1 MIKRLSAVLVALVV
15 SASCYCGMSASAA
28 QVEPDVSITSEYSYN
43 SSSELTITGTTAQCV
58 SKVKGK
64 AAVTSIVI
72 NQTLQKQL
80 STGKW
85 QFIEHWNGS
94 FTGSSATLTNTRA
107 NLESGTYRIYTQITL
122 STANDFEVLTKYSTS
137 KTL

>member
-1 MIKRLSAVLVALVV
+1 MVKRLSAVLVALVL
-15 SASCYCGMSASAA
+15 SASCFCGMSASAA
-28 QVEPDVSITSEYSYN
+28 QIEPDVSINTVYASDFD
-43 SSSELTITGTTAQCV
+43 SELTITGTTAKCV
-58 SKVKGK
+58 STAEGK
-64 AAVTSIVI
+64 TAVTSIVI